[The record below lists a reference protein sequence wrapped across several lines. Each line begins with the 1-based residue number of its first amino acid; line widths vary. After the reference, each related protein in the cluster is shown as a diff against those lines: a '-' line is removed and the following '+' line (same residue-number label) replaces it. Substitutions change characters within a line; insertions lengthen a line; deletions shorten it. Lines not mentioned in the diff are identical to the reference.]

1 MPMPYTPSGQAAP
14 TPTAEPPREA
24 MEQAWADLRAH
35 GNPNVAA
42 CLDETLAADGTGASL
57 VRLHARLIAKGL
69 PRFRE
74 LPDPTQQVV
83 RQAPRWHATPA
94 PHRTSSGGIDVKR
107 RASGER
113 DDD

>member
-35 GNPNVAA
+35 GNANVAA

-74 LPDPTQQVV
+74 LPDPRQQVV
-83 RQAPRWHATPA
+83 RQAPRQPA
-94 PHRTSSGGIDVKR
+94 APTPHRTSFGIDVKR